1 MQKWGTEGFIVVFKG
16 INQGR
21 DRVLIAIRKDTSSL
35 EILDQ
40 LVSNGDG
47 FAPGNVST
55 VCSLAAKHLQ
65 CTGQHPTHTI
75 TQPQVSTVT
84 R

>member
-1 MQKWGTEGFIVVFKG
+1 MQKWVTEGFIVVFKG

-40 LVSNGDG
+40 LVSNRDD
-47 FAPGNVST
+47 FAPGDVCT
-55 VCSLAAKHLQ
+55 VCRLVLNTCNAQDS
-65 CTGQHPTHTI
+65 TQHIQLPSPKC
-75 TQPQVSTVT
+75 QQ
-84 R
+84 